1 MICLSVAVFLNTAD
15 AVFALMNGR
24 DNNPTTWPPDELLL
38 LVTLSINEITK
49 RIIGF
54 KRRERE
60 IDGKK
65 KGKRRRRKKFLVTQ
79 LSSSGHGIKW
89 PIGSQ

>member
-1 MICLSVAVFLNTAD
+1 L
-15 AVFALMNGR
+15 
-24 DNNPTTWPPDELLL
+24 
-38 LVTLSINEITK
+38 INEITK

-60 IDGKK
+60 KSMGKK
-65 KGKRRRRKKFLVTQ
+65 REKEEEEKKFLVTQ